1 MPQRENQAKGN
12 SYAIIHHEQ
21 EVNVYE
27 RKNNRKCDYV
37 TKVNVKFWQLWS
49 VFSVREKLFSEFI
62 LCVSY
67 PQKPKCITINK
78 IHKNIP
84 INC

>member
-27 RKNNRKCDYV
+27 RKNNRKCDCV
-37 TKVNVKFWQLWS
+37 TKVNVKFWQL
-49 VFSVREKLFSEFI
+49 
-62 LCVSY
+62 
-67 PQKPKCITINK
+67 
-78 IHKNIP
+78 
-84 INC
+84 